1 MIEYGENDYKD
12 LCRAGRV
19 SVEIGSI
26 EEKRRD
32 AVKKFWLYALGGL
45 VLSVLIGWSLIGSGW
60 VATGAILGMGVF
72 IVAIIVAIIPLT
84 KAGEALKH
92 PVLETLAERGGMTY
106 MPTGFDPPV
115 YPEARKALF
124 GNWLSS
130 QTFTDLFHG
139 SDGEGRRYAF
149 YEGNLTRK
157 QGKNTVTVFSGQ
169 MYAFQRR
176 SRSSGEIVIV
186 PDRGLFNFFKPLS
199 GMERVKFE
207 SDPDFE
213 RRFEVYAYHPHE
225 AMSLLG
231 SDIRRKLLE
240 LRQAGRVF
248 AYVGAEDA
256 FVAAT
261 AKNKFEAGSMFR
273 ATAGEERVRR
283 MFDEVCEALGHLRAL
298 KAGLD

>member
-1 MIEYGENDYKD
+1 
-12 LCRAGRV
+12 
-19 SVEIGSI
+19 
-26 EEKRRD
+26 
-32 AVKKFWLYALGGL
+32 
-45 VLSVLIGWSLIGSGW
+45 VLAILIGWSLIASGW
-60 VATGAILGMGVF
+60 MTTGMVLGIGVF
-72 IVAIIVAIIPLT
+72 VVAIIFAIIPLS

-92 PVLETLAERGGMTY
+92 PVLETLAEKGGMTY
-106 MPTGFDPPV
+106 MASGFDPPV
-115 YPEARKALF
+115 YPDARKALF

-139 SDGEGRRYAF
+139 TDSEGRRFAV

-157 QGKNTVTVFSGQ
+157 QGKNTVTIFSGQ

-176 SRSSGEIVIV
+176 SRVSGEIVIV

-199 GMERVKFE
+199 GMERLKFE
-207 SDPDFE
+207 NDPDFE
-213 RRFEVYAYHPHE
+213 KRFEVYAYHPHE
-225 AMSLLG
+225 AMGLLG
-231 SDIRRKLLE
+231 TDLRRKLLE

-248 AYVGAEDA
+248 AYVGPEDA

-283 MFDEVCEALGHLRAL
+283 MFDEVCESLSQLRAL